1 MRGNLGFFFNM
12 LQISKCHRSSREAR
26 KKPVLVPR
34 CREFISPTS
43 FCTSCASYFSD
54 AVCFTMALSRRPQH
68 KKGKLR
74 PVTACYLKAGAK
86 KGLNISSLCA
96 SSSTRIIEM
105 VASSL
110 RSCLK
115 TKRDAR
121 ERCPRHYLKKTFNFC
136 SPLSSHNRHMNF
148 GGSGL
153 PRL

>member
-43 FCTSCASYFSD
+43 FCTLCARLISPTPSALQWPSLD
-54 AVCFTMALSRRPQH
+54 APST
-68 KKGKLR
+68 KKGIY
-74 PVTACYLKAGAK
+74 AYLKAK

-96 SSSTRIIEM
+96 SSSTRSEM

-148 GGSGL
+148 GDGSL
-153 PRL
+153 RFCSTTT